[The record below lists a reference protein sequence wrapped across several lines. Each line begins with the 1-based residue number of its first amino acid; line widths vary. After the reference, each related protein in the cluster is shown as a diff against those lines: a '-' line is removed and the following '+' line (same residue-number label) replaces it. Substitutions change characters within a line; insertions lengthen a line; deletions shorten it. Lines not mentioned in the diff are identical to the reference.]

1 MSFGKKIK
9 NTFKSPKIKKIVKK
23 TLLVKAV
30 FDLKT
35 IFIKY
40 NPKQALI
47 M

>member
-9 NTFKSPKIKKIVKK
+9 STFKSPKIEKNGQK
-23 TLLVKAV
+23 TLLAKTV

-35 IFIKY
+35 IFFKY
-40 NPKQALI
+40 NPRQALI